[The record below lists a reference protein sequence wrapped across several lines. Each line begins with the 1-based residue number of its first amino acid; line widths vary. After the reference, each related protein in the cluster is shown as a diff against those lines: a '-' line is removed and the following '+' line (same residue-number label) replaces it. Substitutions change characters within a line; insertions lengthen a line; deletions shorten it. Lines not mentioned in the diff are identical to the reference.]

1 MFLHVLQG
9 SAGFYQRLLGVVC
22 TVAQPLELFLPHVQL
37 LVQKFTL
44 LCRALLYLL
53 MLQECRLE
61 LGLQM
66 DIVLL
71 CCGRPL
77 GGLFSEGLSPCYVCG
92 HGGALFL
99 EGC

>member
-1 MFLHVLQG
+1 MHVLQG
-9 SAGFYQRLLGVVC
+9 GAGFCQRLLSVVG

-37 LVQKFTL
+37 LVQKLTL
-44 LCRALLYLL
+44 LCRAHLYLL

-71 CCGRPL
+71 CYGSTL
-77 GGLFSEGLSPCYVCG
+77 GGLFREGLSPC
-92 HGGALFL
+92 
-99 EGC
+99 